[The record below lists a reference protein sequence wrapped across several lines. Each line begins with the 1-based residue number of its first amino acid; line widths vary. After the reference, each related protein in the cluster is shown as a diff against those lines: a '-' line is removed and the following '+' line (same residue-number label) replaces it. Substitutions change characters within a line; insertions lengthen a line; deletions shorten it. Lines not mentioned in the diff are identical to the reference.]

1 MKPCFGYIRVSTQK
15 QGEGVSLEAQ
25 KDAITAFASHH
36 QLSITRW
43 FEEKQTAAKGGRPQF
58 NQMLRQLRRVNA
70 KSVIIHKIDRAARN
84 PKDWAMFSELP
95 DIGVD
100 VFVATES
107 LDFNLHGG
115 RLTADIQAVIAAD
128 YIRNLREVTVK
139 DLTGGSNKGSIRSA
153 PQLVT
158 STMEEANRSHLI
170 QRKRL

>member
-1 MKPCFGYIRVSTQK
+1 
-15 QGEGVSLEAQ
+15 
-25 KDAITAFASHH
+25 
-36 QLSITRW
+36 
-43 FEEKQTAAKGGRPQF
+43 
-58 NQMLRQLRRVNA
+58 MLRQLRRVNA